1 MTMIGNIY
9 IHWCNNSNI

>member
-9 IHWCNNSNI
+9 IHWWNNSNI